1 MAEYQGKRFKQG
13 GSSSTAPS
21 SAPSSGS
28 RFVSPAQGSAFG
40 AHAAGSHV
48 VESHAVRPAAGSHA
62 AGHPASVPRSA
73 APASASAAHARGAHA
88 AHSTPAANP
97 YAASQ
102 VRASGSRTG
111 YTVPATSR
119 PAVSS
124 AAAAPQGA
132 YARTSAPRPAAAQRS
147 GGAVPPTRIS
157 SGGHAAAGG
166 SGDGR
171 RPKRRRILP
180 IILILIG
187 VILLGV
193 DGFILGKSLLGY
205 REAVSTYDKI
215 AEYAPVDDS
224 AGDGLPVVDFDALQ
238 ELNPDIVAWIYV
250 PGTSINYPVVQ
261 GDDNDYYLNHLFDG
275 TYNPSG
281 AIFLDCDATQP
292 GMVDQQ
298 TAVYGHHMNNRTMFY
313 EIDDTTDQANFDKI
327 ECVYYI
333 TPETTYR
340 TVPLMTSV
348 VDETYVEARRA
359 NFSDA
364 LTLVDYLGEMREK
377 ASAIASDA
385 DERIESATQVL
396 TLITCSQELAGNTR
410 SIMVLTVDEEQ
421 PTIAAGSAADS
432 GAAEDG
438 AAGDVAAD
446 AASADDAAEADA
458 VSTDDG
464 AATAAA

>member
-13 GSSSTAPS
+13 GSSSAAPS
-21 SAPSSGS
+21 GGS
-28 RFVSPAQGSAFG
+28 RFASPAQGSAAG

-48 VESHAVRPAAGSHA
+48 AESHAARLAAGSHA
-62 AGHPASVPRSA
+62 AGR
-73 APASASAAHARGAHA
+73 PASAPRPATPASAASAAGSHA
-88 AHSTPAANP
+88 AHSARTANP
-97 YAASQ
+97 YAAGQTHAASS
-102 VRASGSRTG
+102 RAGFTAPTSARVATGSTPVG
-111 YTVPATSR
+111 Q
-119 PAVSS
+119 
-124 AAAAPQGA
+124 QGA
-132 YARTSAPRPAAAQRS
+132 YARTSVPRPAAAQRS
-147 GGAVPPTRIS
+147 GGAVPPARIS

-193 DGFILGKSLLGY
+193 AGFILGKSLLGY
-205 REAVSTYDKI
+205 QEAVSTYDKI

-281 AIFLDCDATQP
+281 AIFLDCDAAQP

-421 PTIAAGSAADS
+421 PTIAAGSTAADS
-432 GAAEDG
+432 GTAEG
-438 AAGDVAAD
+438 EAAD

-464 AATAAA
+464 ASTAAA